1 MIDELVE
8 NYIKNNIDNRF
19 ELNSYNKEKN
29 DTLDHS
35 YYDYK
40 LLVNDVLTDSGFTV
54 VTDNTKKV
62 ITKII
67 DNRIDIKNVPSVY
80 SSSRQNEDVAER
92 VKEKILANDNNSI
105 ENQEVK
111 KIYDSATGT
120 IKWYVRTVVY
130 EKDVASYYV
139 DEYYENIQ

>member
-105 ENQEVK
+105 PLKIK
-111 KIYDSATGT
+111 K
-120 IKWYVRTVVY
+120 
-130 EKDVASYYV
+130 
-139 DEYYENIQ
+139 